1 MAYKTIVKQKT
12 TDKSMKTTITI
23 MTAIVA
29 VILLSCCHAN
39 SDYETEQ
46 AELEREQ
53 LELAEGQ
60 AELKEEREE
69 LRREY
74 AEMKEEY
81 LREKAEFQKEQKA
94 LRKSVKKENPAKS
107 VKRDTTIHQLTDTE
121 ISELTDKVK
130 SAGLWPTDK

>member
-12 TDKSMKTTITI
+12 TDKNMKTTITI
-23 MTAIVA
+23 LTAIVA

-46 AELEREQ
+46 SELEREQ
-53 LELAEGQ
+53 LELAEEQ

-69 LRREY
+69 LRLEY

-81 LREKAEFQKEQKA
+81 LREKAELQKERKA
-94 LRKSVKKENPAKS
+94 LRKGVKKEYPKTA
-107 VKRDTTIHQLTDTE
+107 VKRDTVKRQLTETE
-121 ISELTDKVK
+121 MTELTNKVK
-130 SAGLWPTDK
+130 SAGLWPSNN